1 MPEPLNDLERRVLD
15 YIVEYLRGN
24 TYQPSIREI
33 GREFSIK
40 STKTVSELLQSLAD
54 KGWIERDP
62 SRSRGVRLIGLE
74 GHPGSHSVP
83 VVEQDLTP
91 GSSYLEVDRRFAGA
105 PGCFLMSMTG
115 NHLREECIRPGD
127 LLLVEPVGPDR
138 LVAGDIVAL
147 RAADGPQVRRV
158 ASAADGIDLDAAG
171 PGEARLALTAEQAAA
186 VVQGRVSSVLR
197 RLQPVAVHVAAS
209 APAIAR

>member
-1 MPEPLNDLERRVLD
+1 MPESLNDLERKVLD
-15 YIVEYLRGN
+15 YIVGYLRAN

-74 GHPGSHSVP
+74 GHAGSHSVP
-83 VVEQDLTP
+83 LVEQDLTP
-91 GSSYLEVDRRFAGA
+91 GTTYIEVDRRFAGA
-105 PGCFLMSMTG
+105 AGCFLMTMTG
-115 NHLREECIRPGD
+115 SHLREDCIRPGD
-127 LLLVEPVGPDR
+127 LLLVEPVAAGD
-138 LVAGDIVAL
+138 LVAGDIVVL

-158 ASAADGIDLDAAG
+158 AASADGIDLDAAA
-171 PGEARLALTAEQAAA
+171 PGEARLALTSEQAAA

-197 RLQPVAVHVAAS
+197 RLQPVAVHAS
-209 APAIAR
+209 ANSQAIAR